1 MAKHVVELSPR
12 AAEDLQVLS
21 RDVAA
26 RMLKK
31 LRTLE
36 EDPFPRGDTVKVLR
50 GFDIPTYRLRIGDYR
65 AVYRIRRN
73 DLVRRASD
81 HPPQRAGACPARPG
95 VAGRPPGP
103 GTSRSGQEEEARS
116 SVQS

>member
-73 DLVRRASD
+73 DLVVVLRIIHRSELERALRD
-81 HPPQRAGACPARPG
+81 LA
-95 VAGRPPGP
+95 
-103 GTSRSGQEEEARS
+103 
-116 SVQS
+116 